1 MEALIFRA
9 KGKGTITVCVGETSE
24 EALERDD
31 KKLEQIPTAACGFAR
46 RGQCHHFAGPCFQI
60 CLLEC
65 DKGAEITSLRF
76 DVALWSV
83 EHQMQFETDD
93 DYVNNLLK

>member
-1 MEALIFRA
+1 MPDRAFRY
-9 KGKGTITVCVGETSE
+9 V
-24 EALERDD
+24 
-31 KKLEQIPTAACGFAR
+31 
-46 RGQCHHFAGPCFQI
+46 
-60 CLLEC
+60 LLEC

-93 DYVNNLLK
+93 DYVNNLLKIEQCDIATSMHRFYLDG

>member
-1 MEALIFRA
+1 MTRSWNKYPLLPVVLPEDGSVITLPDRAFRY
-9 KGKGTITVCVGETSE
+9 V
-24 EALERDD
+24 
-31 KKLEQIPTAACGFAR
+31 
-46 RGQCHHFAGPCFQI
+46 
-60 CLLEC
+60 LLEC

-93 DYVNNLLK
+93 DYVNNLLKMSSATLQPVCTAFIWTG

>member
-31 KKLEQIPTAACGFAR
+31 KKLEQIPTAACGLPEEGSVITLPDRAFR
-46 RGQCHHFAGPCFQI
+46 YV
-60 CLLEC
+60 LLEC

>member
-60 CLLEC
+60 M
-65 DKGAEITSLRF
+65 F
-76 DVALWSV
+76 YWSV
-83 EHQMQFETDD
+83 TKELR
-93 DYVNNLLK
+93 LLPFVLMWHCVGRAPDAV